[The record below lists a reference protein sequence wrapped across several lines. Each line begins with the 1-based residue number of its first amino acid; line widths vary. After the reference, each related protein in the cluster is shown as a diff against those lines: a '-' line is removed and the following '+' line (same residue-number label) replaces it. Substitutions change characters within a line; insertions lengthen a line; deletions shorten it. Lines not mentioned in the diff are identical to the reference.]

1 MCRSALAELMRIDWH
16 TVGGICARVEASL
29 EGAAGRGRLDGLR
42 RIGVDETSYKK
53 GHKYMT
59 VVVDHDSGRGVWA
72 AKGHGKAQLDA
83 FFDLLDDGQRSSIE
97 VVTADGARWIADVVA
112 ARLPGA
118 VLAVDPFHAVSW
130 ATAALDDLRRQTWRE
145 ARGEPRAKR
154 GRGRPAAGPGRAPP
168 SSTAGSPGR
177 AAAAYRSSSSCRAR
191 CAGSA
196 TAYSRRSSS
205 APRCA
210 RVEAVNNKI
219 KVAIRQDLRL
229 REHRQPHSAGDA
241 QVL

>member
-59 VVVDHDSGRGVWA
+59 VVAGHDSGRVVWA

-145 ARGEPRAKR
+145 ARREPRAKR
-154 GRGRPAAGPGRAPP
+154 GRGRPGVGPGRAPP
-168 SSTAGSPGR
+168 PTPR
-177 AAAAYRSSSSCRAR
+177 A
-191 CAGSA
+191 
-196 TAYSRRSSS
+196 
-205 APRCA
+205 P
-210 RVEAVNNKI
+210 
-219 KVAIRQDLRL
+219 
-229 REHRQPHSAGDA
+229 
-241 QVL
+241 

>member
-1 MCRSALAELMRIDWH
+1 MRIDWH

-59 VVVDHDSGRGVWA
+59 VVAGHDSGRVVWA

-130 ATAALDDLRRQTWRE
+130 ACRSRIPQFVELSRKVRR
-145 ARGEPRAKR
+145 KR
-154 GRGRPAAGPGRAPP
+154 GGILKAIELGASMRPRRGRQQQDQGRDKAGLAASG
-168 SSTAGSPGR
+168 T
-177 AAAAYRSSSSCRAR
+177 
-191 CAGSA
+191 SA
-196 TAYSRRSSS
+196 TS
-205 APRCA
+205 
-210 RVEAVNNKI
+210 
-219 KVAIRQDLRL
+219 
-229 REHRQPHSAGDA
+229 
-241 QVL
+241 